1 MHRPDAVPPVRTY
14 LGDVESRMGIQ
25 PLEELLAERDEL
37 VQQVAPLRARHG
49 PFGSYSDLRKIEL
62 AQIAQVLRLQAMRDS
77 VKQTEAALDEAAHA
91 DARYVAF
98 VVQATKEKAEW
109 AMLENRV
116 QGINDTINRGQAIAR
131 FLASEAALA
140 R

>member
-1 MHRPDAVPPVRTY
+1 VSSAALTTM
-14 LGDVESRMGIQ
+14 GEIESRIGIP
-25 PLEELLAERDEL
+25 PLEELLAERDHF

-49 PFGSYSDLRKIEL
+49 PFGSYNDLRKIEL

-91 DARYVAF
+91 DPRYVAF

-109 AMLENRV
+109 AILENQI
-116 QGINDTINRGQAIAR
+116 QGIEDTINRGQAVAR
-131 FLASEAALA
+131 FAAMETALA